1 MRIIETPGWGRP
13 VKAGLCAFAIGAA
26 GVVALSPLTKIM
38 ASVPAPAFTSQSAA
52 SSSEPTEADTR
63 VALGPGGRDI
73 RLAGDLTEGVAA
85 RVAALLAAN
94 PNVERIHLTSD
105 GGLVD
110 EGQALGALVAE
121 RSLTTYVPDVCA
133 SACTLIFVRGRT
145 RFLAAGG
152 QLGFHAPYELGP
164 GGQFEAVDPG
174 AERAAYLAAG
184 VTPDFVA
191 RTMSV
196 APEDIWIPD
205 PAQLRAAG
213 VVTEMVANDRFPD
226 STLDA
231 DPSLQGARAEILR
244 NFPILSV
251 ADPAAVDEAANWYRD
266 GYLAGRTE
274 AEAVEGLRQRASAAM
289 RRQFRAADDTTIRTL
304 GQVVLTDLTAAE
316 ACDAVAAGD
325 LITLDETL
333 KRLRPGSAGLAAL
346 LARQAPEIRN
356 REVRPGHRLV
366 PSICTGLIKAVR
378 RALTRT
384 PHEAALAL
392 RSILLND
399 PPALFAS
406 AAHP

>member
-1 MRIIETPGWGRP
+1 
-13 VKAGLCAFAIGAA
+13 
-26 GVVALSPLTKIM
+26 
-38 ASVPAPAFTSQSAA
+38 
-52 SSSEPTEADTR
+52 
-63 VALGPGGRDI
+63 
-73 RLAGDLTEGVAA
+73 
-85 RVAALLAAN
+85 
-94 PNVERIHLTSD
+94 
-105 GGLVD
+105 
-110 EGQALGALVAE
+110 
-121 RSLTTYVPDVCA
+121 
-133 SACTLIFVRGRT
+133 
-145 RFLAAGG
+145 
-152 QLGFHAPYELGP
+152 
-164 GGQFEAVDPG
+164 
-174 AERAAYLAAG
+174 
-184 VTPDFVA
+184 
-191 RTMSV
+191 MSV

-205 PAQLRAAG
+205 PARLREAG